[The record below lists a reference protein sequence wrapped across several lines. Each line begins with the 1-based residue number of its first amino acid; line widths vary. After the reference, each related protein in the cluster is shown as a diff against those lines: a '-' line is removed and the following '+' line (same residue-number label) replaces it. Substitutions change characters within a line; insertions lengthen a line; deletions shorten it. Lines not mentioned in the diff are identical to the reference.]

1 MDLNV
6 KCKMNYVICCKKLR
20 RELVRYKLLCN
31 YNVRRGGGG
40 KREREKTGTCPCV
53 YDSAV
58 FKCEKPTN
66 VDNNTCAL
74 THLPTHV
81 WLVE

>member
-6 KCKMNYVICCKKLR
+6 KCKMNYVIRCKKLR

-40 KREREKTGTCPCV
+40 KRERERKPAHVRV
-53 YDSAV
+53 YDDLLGC
-58 FKCEKPTN
+58 FQI
-66 VDNNTCAL
+66 
-74 THLPTHV
+74 
-81 WLVE
+81 